1 MAPFRLIVVKDKKML
16 EQLHD
21 TYRDF
26 NLEATK
32 NIQAAVVFCADQ
44 SILLSYLQK

>member
-1 MAPFRLIVVKDKKML
+1 MAPFRLVVVKDKKML
-16 EQLHD
+16 DKLHD
-21 TYRDF
+21 CYRDF

-44 SILLSYLQK
+44 SM

>member
-1 MAPFRLIVVKDKKML
+1 MQQYRMVIVKSK
-16 EQLHD
+16 EQLEKLHGC
-21 TYRDF
+21 YRDF

-44 SILLSYLQK
+44 SIFYNNK